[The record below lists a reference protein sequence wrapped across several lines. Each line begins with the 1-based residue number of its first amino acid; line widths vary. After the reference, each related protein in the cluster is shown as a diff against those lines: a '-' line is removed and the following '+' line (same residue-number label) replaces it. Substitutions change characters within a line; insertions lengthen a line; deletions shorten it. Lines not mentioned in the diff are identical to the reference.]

1 MILSIC
7 ALSAGALLLSAVSMP
22 LIIKFCKAFSLYDS
36 VNARKIHSGNI
47 PRLGGIGIFLAF
59 FICVILG
66 FFFDSN
72 FSLSNALP
80 LLISGILIFVFGVI
94 DDIVEMRAIFKL
106 AVQLVACGIVV
117 MNDFRFRQIFGW
129 TMPYPFSLMLTFG
142 WILGII
148 NAYNLIDGMDGLCGT
163 LSLTALLTM
172 GFILRHTF
180 IEGAA
185 VCFILSA
192 AIVGFLIFNWPAP
205 NAKIFMGDGGSQC
218 LGFLIAVIPLYS
230 IEGQLEFNKLL
241 MMLVIVSFPMMDTI
255 AAIWRRIRDHKPIM
269 SPDKSH
275 LHHKLLNLGF
285 TKVQALFMV
294 IGIQALI
301 CMTVVLS
308 TFLDKEKAAILL
320 GVAYVFMIGFF
331 SVIHYTNRAVLKKI
345 RSNTEFIPEE
355 QAIKTEWELNGG
367 SSKKNKDKN
376 SDDKSREEPS
386 ASDSE

>member
-7 ALSAGALLLSAVSMP
+7 VLSAGALLLSAVSMP

-80 LLISGILIFVFGVI
+80 LLISGILIFIFGVI

-129 TMPYPFSLMLTFG
+129 TMPYPLSLMLTFG

-172 GFILRHTF
+172 GFILRHNF

-230 IEGQLEFNKLL
+230 IEGQFEFNKLL

-294 IGIQALI
+294 IGIQSLI

>member
-1 MILSIC
+1 MNMIFSFSI
-7 ALSAGALLLSAVSMP
+7 LSAGALLLSALSMP
-22 LIIKFCKAFSLYDS
+22 LIIKFCKTFSLYDS

-47 PRLGGIGIFLAF
+47 PRLGGLGILLSF
-59 FICVILG
+59 FICVTVG
-66 FFFDSN
+66 FFIDSN
-72 FSLSNALP
+72 FSLMSALP
-80 LLISGILIFVFGVI
+80 LLIAAVLIFVFGVI

-106 AVQLVACGIVV
+106 AVQLIACGIVV

-129 TMPYPFSLMLTFG
+129 IMPYPISLMLTFG

-172 GFILRHTF
+172 GFVLRQTF
-180 IEGAA
+180 LEGAA
-185 VCFILSA
+185 VCFILAA
-192 AIVGFLIFNWPAP
+192 AIVGFLFFNWPAP

-230 IEGQLEFNKLL
+230 LNDHLEFNKLL

-255 AAIWRRIRDHKPIM
+255 AAIWRRIRDHRPIM

-285 TKVQALFMV
+285 TKVQALSMV
-294 IGIQALI
+294 IGIQTLI

-308 TFLDKEKAAILL
+308 TFLDKIKASVLL
-320 GVAYVFMIGFF
+320 AVAYVFMIGFF
-331 SVIHYTNRAVLKKI
+331 SVIHFTNRAVLRKI
-345 RSNTEFIPEE
+345 RENTEFMPVE
-355 QAIKTEWELNGG
+355 QAIKTESELNGDETKR
-367 SSKKNKDKN
+367 SKK
-376 SDDKSREEPS
+376 SDGQ
-386 ASDSE
+386 